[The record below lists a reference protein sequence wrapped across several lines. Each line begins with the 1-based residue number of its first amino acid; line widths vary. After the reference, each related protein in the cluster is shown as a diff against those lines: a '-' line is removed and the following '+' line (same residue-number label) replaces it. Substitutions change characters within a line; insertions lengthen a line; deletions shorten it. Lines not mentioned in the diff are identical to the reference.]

1 MLAAHPPSP
10 LSISIPQEKMI
21 LWACSFVLFVLGLS
35 VNTYH
40 AHFGKTKAERLRE
53 ACYGAGAGAGA
64 GEGAACERLPQ
75 VLHLLERARTFCKSW
90 IWAFF
95 LALVGYA
102 ALLSFQAVR
111 NRTRNAL
118 THVLETGVGGGDD
131 NDDEDEVVKDTVE
144 RDASNEAWPTVEQ
157 MTRTP
162 RKTVRREG
170 AAAAASFFHSADTRS
185 NSSRGGDVYRG
196 SANLGSGA
204 DGGYEIE
211 DEYASGGN
219 GGSGSSAAATPAGR
233 VVSGA
238 GATATAA
245 AAPATPSSVSARR
258 RQSSS
263 RPR

>member
-1 MLAAHPPSP
+1 M
-10 LSISIPQEKMI
+10 
-21 LWACSFVLFVLGLS
+21 
-35 VNTYH
+35 
-40 AHFGKTKAERLRE
+40 
-53 ACYGAGAGAGA
+53 
-64 GEGAACERLPQ
+64 CERLPQ

-95 LALVGYA
+95 LALVSYA

-118 THVLETGVGGGDD
+118 THVLETGVGGDD

-162 RKTVRREG
+162 RKVVRREG
-170 AAAAASFFHSADTRS
+170 AAEAAAAGAAASYTADTRS
-185 NSSRGGDVYRG
+185 NSSHGGDVYRS
-196 SANLGSGA
+196 SANLGLGA

-219 GGSGSSAAATPAGR
+219 GGGGSSAAATPAGR

-238 GATATAA
+238 GAAATAA

>member
-1 MLAAHPPSP
+1 M
-10 LSISIPQEKMI
+10 SIPQEKMI

-53 ACYGAGAGAGA
+53 ACSGAGA
-64 GEGAACERLPQ
+64 GEGASCERLPQ

-102 ALLSFQAVR
+102 ALLSFQAVH

-170 AAAAASFFHSADTRS
+170 SAALYSDTRS

-219 GGSGSSAAATPAGR
+219 GGGGSSAAATPAGR
-233 VVSGA
+233 GSSGA
-238 GATATAA
+238 GAAA
-245 AAPATPSSVSARR
+245 VAVAAPATPSSVSVSARR